1 MHQVSRENQTKAR
14 VLSTRLTFEPVV
26 EGQLM
31 QSIELRALAQ
41 IASVNFR
48 VSSPT
53 VSQEHYPDSTLFLW
67 AMAFLDLSNAVCSA
81 APQ

>member
-14 VLSTRLTFEPVV
+14 VLYTHLTFKPVV
-26 EGQLM
+26 EGQPM
-31 QSIELRALAQ
+31 PSIELRALAQ

-53 VSQEHYPDSTLFLW
+53 VSQEHYPDSTLFL
-67 AMAFLDLSNAVCSA
+67 
-81 APQ
+81 